1 MPDAMQPTGPLVS
14 VYEQARARASD
25 LLAAEQREVAVPLLR
40 DLLKQR
46 PRDPQTLRMLAIALQ
61 GNENLAVKSREP
73 EQLRLIRFASQLD
86 PGNPEVLVDYATISR
101 AAGRIRD
108 AYRLADEALAAAPGH
123 TRAVLFKARLLQG
136 SNRVDEAIELI
147 QTARKTNPDPLL
159 AVGYA
164 DLCLHQ
170 RRHEQGVAAVLPV
183 FEDLGLPLARRIEAA
198 FLLGHFHDAMGDY
211 DTAFHY
217 YKTGN
222 TMQGPEP
229 ASDFEAHVNRWSRER
244 VEAIP
249 RPPVD
254 ASRAVMVIGMPRS
267 GTTLTEMILAA
278 HPRISGV
285 GESTALNRL
294 AQRTP
299 VEQLTDPAIT
309 EAYAREYLGM
319 LRDNAPE
326 PDADRIVDKM
336 PENYIYLGLAARVL
350 PGLHVI
356 HCRRDARDTC
366 LSIYFQQFGPW
377 IRYAKS
383 LETVADQYLGYL
395 RLMDHWREVLDVTI
409 HDSVYEELTQEP
421 EPRVRAMLDH
431 LGVPFHPACLE
442 PHKTKKSVNTAS
454 ISQVR
459 RPIYQSSRERWRNYE
474 KHIGPLLERLRG
486 V

>member
-1 MPDAMQPTGPLVS
+1 
-14 VYEQARARASD
+14 
-25 LLAAEQREVAVPLLR
+25 
-40 DLLKQR
+40 
-46 PRDPQTLRMLAIALQ
+46 
-61 GNENLAVKSREP
+61 
-73 EQLRLIRFASQLD
+73 
-86 PGNPEVLVDYATISR
+86 
-101 AAGRIRD
+101 
-108 AYRLADEALAAAPGH
+108 
-123 TRAVLFKARLLQG
+123 
-136 SNRVDEAIELI
+136 
-147 QTARKTNPDPLL
+147 
-159 AVGYA
+159 
-164 DLCLHQ
+164 
-170 RRHEQGVAAVLPV
+170 
-183 FEDLGLPLARRIEAA
+183 
-198 FLLGHFHDAMGDY
+198 
-211 DTAFHY
+211 
-217 YKTGN
+217 
-222 TMQGPEP
+222 
-229 ASDFEAHVNRWSRER
+229 
-244 VEAIP
+244 
-249 RPPVD
+249 
-254 ASRAVMVIGMPRS
+254 MVIGMPRS